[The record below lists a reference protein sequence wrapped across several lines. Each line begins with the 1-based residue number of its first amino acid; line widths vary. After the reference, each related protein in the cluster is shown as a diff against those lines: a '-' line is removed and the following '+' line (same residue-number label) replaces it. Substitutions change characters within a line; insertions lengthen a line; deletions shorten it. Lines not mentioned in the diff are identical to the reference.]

1 MPSALSLYNVNP
13 FPSKFTFL
21 PDNVIFPCTSSTFPA
36 VIATVPFLS
45 EFKFTFALLLPPTP
59 ASNFAVFPSNVK
71 IVVDTFLVTSSV
83 VSTTYLLAVNTI
95 LPYLLLSCGRS
106 TNPTLVCA
114 KVLLVLLSTTLL
126 FTPLYNT

>member
-21 PDNVIFPCTSSTFPA
+21 PDNVTFPCTPSTFPA
-36 VIATVPFLS
+36 VISTIPFLS
-45 EFKFTFALLLPPTP
+45 EFKFTYALLPPTP

-71 IVVDTFLVTSSV
+71 IVVDTFLVTAAS

-95 LPYLLLSCGRS
+95 FPYLLLSCGRS